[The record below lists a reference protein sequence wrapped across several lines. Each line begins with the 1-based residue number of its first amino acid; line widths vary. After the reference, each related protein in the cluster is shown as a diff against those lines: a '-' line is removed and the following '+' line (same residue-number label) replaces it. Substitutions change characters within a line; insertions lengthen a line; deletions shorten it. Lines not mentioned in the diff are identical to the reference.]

1 MIKKMKIK
9 LNQIKYENFYNKIIV
24 ARSVFYDS
32 SK

>member
-24 ARSVFYDS
+24 ARSAFYDS